1 MISESEKRQIRHTI
15 MQAFDTFAT
24 QQYGILFEQIRKEK
38 SRAATALAEAA
49 VEDDFLDVRAAD
61 INSYTSILKGRAK
74 SKPVMKHR
82 RVLVESAIRSMAKG
96 DFAPSE
102 IGRVRDGDKGRAYTE
117 RQLQRLMHERYGA
130 AFLKSAIDHKRG
142 DKRVGHV
149 STVFSESRLPPSV
162 TGDAAHSYLNAA
174 GAVARSPFN
183 IDKLRRI
190 ALHSTLRFAFP
201 GFLDD
206 MIQFRDE
213 CRAVFESIGER
224 NDRTDYLWGELVDG
238 AGLLDVFYSHTS
250 SMLDLVWFRT
260 RSEENQRLLLK
271 PAPKVKY
278 KKQDAQR
285 ARETLTGIYGQRR
298 ACGVLD
304 RCGHA
309 FLYFGRPRAAA
320 WVFAEGARIAADGA
334 EQGMMWQS
342 VAVAYRV
349 NQSYKLALGAMKKA
363 LPHIKAAGDAYRICN
378 ALQLT
383 GEFQWRLGHKEAA
396 WKSFDRA
403 EKYGDTMKDKGW
415 RVPFI
420 LGMSFGRLG
429 EMRFRRQYMTK
440 ALAMVPED
448 DADAALFVNGMIN
461 DKRPLSPDWQLPP
474 DMLQIIDATIQ
485 ESDAILYGAGQDG
498 VRPEKQGGKPGPAGA
513 DSAQYSADDA

>member
-1 MISESEKRQIRHTI
+1 MISESEKQKIRHTI

-24 QQYGILFEQIRKEK
+24 QQYGVLFEQIRKKK
-38 SRAATALAEAA
+38 SRAATALAGAA
-49 VEDDFLDVRAAD
+49 VEDDFLDMRAAD
-61 INSYTSILKGRAK
+61 INSYIAILDGRAK

-82 RVLVESAIRSMAKG
+82 QVLVESAIRSIVKG
-96 DFAPSE
+96 DFELSE
-102 IGRVRDGDKGRAYTE
+102 IGRVRDGDKNKSYTE
-117 RQLQRLMHERYGA
+117 RQRRRLVHERYGA
-130 AFLKSAIDHKRG
+130 VFLKSTIDHKRG

-149 STVFSESRLPPSV
+149 STVFSESSLPPAASK
-162 TGDAAHSYLNAA
+162 DAAHSYLNAA
-174 GAVARSPFN
+174 GAAARSPFN
-183 IDKLRRI
+183 IDKRRRI
-190 ALHSTLRFAFP
+190 ALHSILRLAFP
-201 GFLDD
+201 RFLDD
-206 MIQFRDE
+206 MLKFRDE
-213 CRAVFESIGER
+213 CRAVFESLGER
-224 NDRTDYLWGELVDG
+224 NDRTDYLWGDLVEG

-271 PAPKVKY
+271 PAPRVKY

-285 ARETLTGIYGQRR
+285 AREALTGIYGQRR
-298 ACGVLD
+298 ACDILNH
-304 RCGHA
+304 CGHA

-320 WVFAEGARIAADGA
+320 WTLAEGARIAAGGA
-334 EQGMMWQS
+334 ERGMMWQN
-342 VAVAYRV
+342 VAAAYRI

-363 LPHIKAAGDAYRICN
+363 LPHIRAAGDAYRACN

-396 WKSFDRA
+396 WKSFNRA
-403 EKYGDTMKDKGW
+403 AEYGDTMKDKGW

-420 LGMSFGRLG
+420 LGMSFARLG
-429 EMRFRRQYMTK
+429 EMRLRRQYMTK

-498 VRPEKQGGKPGPAGA
+498 VRPEKQGGRPGPAGA
-513 DSAQYSADDA
+513 GGA